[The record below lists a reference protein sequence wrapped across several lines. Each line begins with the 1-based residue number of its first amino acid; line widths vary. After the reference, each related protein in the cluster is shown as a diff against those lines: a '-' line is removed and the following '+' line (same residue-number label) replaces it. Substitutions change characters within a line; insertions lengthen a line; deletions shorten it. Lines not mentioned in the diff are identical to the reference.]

1 MGRMRVRAGL
11 AAVGVLGAAAW
22 TVLPAV
28 AAGAATA
35 SGCKGDATSFDADGK
50 QLDTVTAP
58 GNGGTSGDPFEV
70 DPEGTVKWNATAD
83 PEIPDDGSWSV
94 ETKSTPKL
102 SFGGDGGL
110 SDDSGTENL
119 KDHLTLDVPLLGE
132 TTLAS
137 GKFYVKVV
145 VEGGGATCTFTG
157 YVKIN
162 GSPLGTPLFWGGVI
176 LGVGGLV
183 LAFFAT
189 PTATAGA
196 PAGAATE
203 GSAPPA
209 DTPPAD
215 TPPADAPP
223 ADTPPADTPA
233 DAPADSPPAETT

>member
-11 AAVGVLGAAAW
+11 AAVGVLGVAAW

-35 SGCKGDATSFDADGK
+35 TSGCKGDATSFDKDGK

-58 GNGGTSGDPFEV
+58 GEGGTSSNPFEV

-83 PEIPDDGSWSV
+83 PAIPDGGTWTV

-102 SFGGDGGL
+102 SFSGDGGL

-119 KDHLTLDVPLLGE
+119 KDHLVVDVPLLGE
-132 TTLAS
+132 TRVAS

-145 VEGGGATCTFTG
+145 VEGGGASCTFSG
-157 YVKIN
+157 YVKLN

-196 PAGAATE
+196 PAGAAPE
-203 GSAPPA
+203 PSAPPA

-215 TPPADAPP
+215 TPPAD
-223 ADTPPADTPA
+223 TPPADIPPA
-233 DAPADSPPAETT
+233 DAPTDPPPAGTT